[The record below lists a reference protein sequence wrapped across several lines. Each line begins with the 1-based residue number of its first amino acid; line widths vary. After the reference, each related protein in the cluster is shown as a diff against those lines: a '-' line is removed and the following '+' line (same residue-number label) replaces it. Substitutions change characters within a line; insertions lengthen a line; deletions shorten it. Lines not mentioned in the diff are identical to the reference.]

1 MEIVLVWIVFSVV
14 VAMVASSKGR
24 SGIGYF
30 FVALL
35 ISPLIGIVIAL
46 IVDPIEK
53 NKTEKQQDYPDF

>member
-35 ISPLIGIVIAL
+35 ISPLIGIIIAL

-53 NKTEKQQDYPDF
+53 NGAKKQQDYPDF